1 MNRIESLSQ
10 ALKPNKTTNNSSEPT
25 PNNTFIQELIEK
37 AQIIIPHLFI
47 PTWILSP
54 FVCGYLLKIGSFNTR
69 LNLFLILIYQYFFIR
84 KTKILKE
91 ILFKMKGK
99 DYFKSYK
106 LIIEDNEPLQ
116 ETNSLF
122 TFHPHGYFA
131 NGMFLAHISNNTVK
145 NSVIAGSRMA
155 LVYPWGGIIMKSF
168 GVEGVN
174 PENFENMLKK
184 KENISVIPGG
194 FEEATLTRYGKQRV
208 FLNNRKGFIKM
219 TLKYGYMIYPVYT
232 FGETNLHNSLSNE
245 KLGLVLNKLK
255 LPGTIPYS
263 KNLIFPNNDEE
274 LVTVIGK
281 GLQMPKIE
289 KPTQDEVDKY
299 HSIYVENLK
308 RIYLK
313 FKREGDGDLEIF

>member
-10 ALKPNKTTNNSSEPT
+10 ALKPNKTIDNSSEAT
-25 PNNTFIQELIEK
+25 TNNDVIQQLIEK
-37 AQIIIPHLFI
+37 AQIILPHLII

-54 FVCGYLLKIGSFNTR
+54 LVCGYLFKIGSFNTR
-69 LNLFLILIYQYFFIR
+69 LNLFLVLIYQYFFTR
-84 KTKILKE
+84 KTQILKE
-91 ILFKMKGK
+91 ILYKMKGK
-99 DYFKSYK
+99 DYFKSYQ
-106 LIIEDNEPLQ
+106 LIIENGEVLQ
-116 ETNSLF
+116 ENNSLF

-131 NGMFLAHISNNTVK
+131 NGMFLAHISNNTIK

-155 LVYPWGGIIMKSF
+155 LVYPWGGLIMKYF

-184 KENISVIPGG
+184 NENISVIPGG
-194 FEEATLTRYGKQRV
+194 FEEATLTQFGKQRV
-208 FLNNRKGFIKM
+208 FLKNRKGFIKLA
-219 TLKYGYMIYPVYT
+219 LKYGYMIYPVYT

-263 KNLIFPNNDEE
+263 KNLILPNNDEE
-274 LVTVIGK
+274 LITVIGK

-289 KPTQDEVDKY
+289 KPTQDDVDKY
-299 HSIYVENLK
+299 HGIYVENLK